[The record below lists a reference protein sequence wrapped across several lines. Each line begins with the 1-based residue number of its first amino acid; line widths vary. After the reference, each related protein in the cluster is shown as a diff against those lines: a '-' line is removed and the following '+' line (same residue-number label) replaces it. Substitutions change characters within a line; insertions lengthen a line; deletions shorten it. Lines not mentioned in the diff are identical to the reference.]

1 MGQSRKKLDTKRRV
15 EKDLVALGIATAAI
29 LMFIATGGTVM
40 PQIMRSW
47 LTGVGGPDTLLVNA
61 LLLNIALIIFGMRRY
76 RELMAE
82 IEERKRAEEKARRLA
97 EIDPLTG
104 CLNRR
109 SIAPATDALIDRSDK
124 SGENV
129 AFLMID
135 LDNFKQVNDL
145 YGHKIGDEVLIG
157 ASERMREVLPNGAI
171 LARLGG
177 DEFACVLPFGARA
190 PDTVDQAA
198 SRLISA
204 VAKPQTIEGF
214 PVEITMSVGIA
225 TNIIDP
231 KIEKDAPKAQAL
243 LHRSDIAMYQAK
255 KQGKNRYFWF
265 ESSMESE
272 LRLRNNLEQG
282 IRRGIQNGEFVPFYE
297 QQVDLD
303 TGKLAGFE
311 MLARWQSP
319 DLGLVNPSIFI
330 PVAEEIGVIAELSE
344 LLIEQA
350 LQDARDWD
358 PDLTLS
364 VNISPIQLR
373 DPWFSQKLL
382 KLLVKHNFP
391 PQRLDVEITES
402 CLHENVGVVKSLIT
416 SLKNQGVSISLDD
429 FGTGYSSLTQ
439 LRTLPFDR
447 LKIDRSFVGEL
458 NAEAA
463 SEKIVNAIISLG
475 DGLDMPITA
484 EGIEDETILD
494 ALRGKGQLKGQGY
507 HYGRP
512 ETAAQVRERL
522 DRLGLLRDYL
532 SAAAD
537 VEEADED
544 AEQLSNHRKSA

>member
-29 LMFIATGGTVM
+29 LMFVATGGTVM
-40 PQIMRSW
+40 PQIMRNW
-47 LTGVGGPDTLLVNA
+47 LTGVGGPDTLLINA

-109 SIAPATDALIDRSDK
+109 SIAPATDALIDRNDK

-157 ASERMREVLPNGAI
+157 ASERMREVLPSGAI

-177 DEFACVLPFGARA
+177 DEFACVLPFSARA

-204 VAKPQTIEGF
+204 VAKVQKIEGF

-544 AEQLSNHRKSA
+544 AEQLSNLRKSA